1 MWLFTAGG
9 ASILQLQSTGPAY
22 DGEVLYKKK
31 EKLLKKRKKM
41 LKKKQNPLHP
51 VVFLQSL
58 SYFCGQRSEESA
70 HFQRGDEMMM
80 SNV

>member
-9 ASILQLQSTGPAY
+9 ASILQFRGTGPAY
-22 DGEVLYKKK
+22 VGEVLYKKK

-58 SYFCGQRSEESA
+58 S
-70 HFQRGDEMMM
+70 
-80 SNV
+80 